1 MRLYD
6 GFMYTAEEGGNYWV
20 QTIEQLQQT
29 CENYYWAGIIV
40 GTVGTLAM
48 LGALIVISNVV
59 VEAKKKWHEY
69 LNGRQNGFD
78 SYVEKTR

>member
-1 MRLYD
+1 MNKLYE

-29 CENYYWAGIIV
+29 CENYYWIGITI

-48 LGALIVISNVV
+48 LGALIVVSNLV
-59 VEAKKKWHEY
+59 VELRRKWYTYSIKK
-69 LNGRQNGFD
+69 NGLTN
-78 SYVEKTR
+78 YVK